1 MRIRAACPVM
11 PVFPASRSSRPRWP
25 AIAVERALAG
35 AVAVALVVQAPRV
48 AAAAEGISEA
58 AQAAYDR
65 GLAERDA
72 GRYAL
77 AAREF
82 ASAYAQ
88 ISDDQ
93 RELRAAV
100 LFDLVEAHRGAFAA
114 GGARNG
120 SEHPAAHLCAADRAL
135 ADFIEAEQERSK
147 KNKKTPD
154 SIKATRL
161 REDIR
166 REFMA
171 AKAKESDLDC
181 AALELPRSA
190 AEPTSTPDAEAPRPE
205 RRRPA
210 NAKALMIAGGATGG
224 FGLVMLGLMVGGLV
238 RGKNARA
245 DGEALV
251 DKMPTLMPEDPTL
264 QEIGRRGHSGNA
276 MAIAGGVLG
285 SLALGA
291 GIALLV
297 VGARAKPSPQVAVFP
312 VMTPRSGGL
321 SLYFRF

>member
-1 MRIRAACPVM
+1 MLVLS
-11 PVFPASRSSRPRWP
+11 ASRSPCARWS
-25 AIAVERALAG
+25 AFV
-35 AVAVALVVQAPRV
+35 VAAALVIQAPR
-48 AAAAEGISEA
+48 AAAAQSPGGISEA

-72 GRYAL
+72 GRPAS

-100 LFDLVEAHRGAFAA
+100 LFDLVEAHRGAFGV

-147 KNKKTPD
+147 RNKKTPD

-181 AALELPRSA
+181 AALELPRVVAVDTGPAPS
-190 AEPTSTPDAEAPRPE
+190 EPKPEPEPKRPV
-205 RRRPA
+205 
-210 NAKALMIAGGATGG
+210 NSKALVIAGAATGG
-224 FGLVMLGLMVGGLV
+224 FGLVMLGLMVGGMV
-238 RGKNARA
+238 RGNKA
-245 DGEALV
+245 EAAGRDLV
-251 DKMPTLMPEDPTL
+251 ESMPTLMPEDPAL
-264 QEIGRRGHSGNA
+264 EEIGRRGRSGNQ

-285 SLALGA
+285 TLALGV
-291 GIALLV
+291 GVALLV
-297 VGARAKPSPQVAVFP
+297 VGARKKPSKQVAVWP
-312 VMTPRSGGL
+312 VMAPRSGGL
-321 SLYFRF
+321 ALRLQF